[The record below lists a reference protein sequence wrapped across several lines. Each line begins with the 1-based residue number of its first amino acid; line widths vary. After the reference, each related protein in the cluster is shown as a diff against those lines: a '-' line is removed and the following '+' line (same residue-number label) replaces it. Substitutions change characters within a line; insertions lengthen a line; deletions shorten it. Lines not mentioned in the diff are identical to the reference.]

1 MNGKIL
7 SKMIE
12 DFHVISDEAIGTVI
26 FFKFHFKLCNNNTMK
41 RKKAYNQYHVITLS
55 QYLTVFKNR
64 KNENCGVINRVELL
78 HNLK

>member
-1 MNGKIL
+1 MMNGKIL

-41 RKKAYNQYHVITLS
+41 RK
-55 QYLTVFKNR
+55 
-64 KNENCGVINRVELL
+64 ENIQLVSCHHSVSIS
-78 HNLK
+78 HSI